1 MHRADGIRLVS
12 SRQIRKEAQ
21 TVAPIMLSL
30 VDLDKI
36 TDDRKS
42 NMDRAT
48 NLAVIQTVLMKI
60 GDFVRTPRGI
70 ALSSLTWDISSN

>member
-1 MHRADGIRLVS
+1 
-12 SRQIRKEAQ
+12 
-21 TVAPIMLSL
+21 MLSL

-42 NMDRAT
+42 YMDRAT